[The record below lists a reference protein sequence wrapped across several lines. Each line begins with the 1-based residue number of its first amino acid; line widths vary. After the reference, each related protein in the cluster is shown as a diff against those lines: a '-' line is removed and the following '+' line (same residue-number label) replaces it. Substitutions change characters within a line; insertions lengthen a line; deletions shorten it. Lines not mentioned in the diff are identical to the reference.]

1 MALAMALT
9 AMPMMGFAG
18 NKGPEWLSKA
28 VAYQIYPSSYQD
40 SDGDGIPDVW
50 ERQRGLDPADAADGA
65 KIDPA
70 SGYTWLECY
79 LNSLVGPITDRQNN
93 QEKS

>member
-1 MALAMALT
+1 MKISVKKMALAMALT

-40 SDGDGIPDVW
+40 SDGDGIGDIPGITS
-50 ERQRGLDPADAADGA
+50 RLDY
-65 KIDPA
+65 I
-70 SGYTWLECY
+70 L
-79 LNSLVGPITDRQNN
+79 SLIHI
-93 QEKS
+93 

>member
-1 MALAMALT
+1 MKISVKKMALAMALT

-40 SDGDGIPDVW
+40 SDGDGIGDIPGITSRLDYIK
-50 ERQRGLDPADAADGA
+50 GLGVNVIWLNPVFVSGWFDG
-65 KIDPA
+65 
-70 SGYTWLECY
+70 G
-79 LNSLVGPITDRQNN
+79 
-93 QEKS
+93 

>member
-1 MALAMALT
+1 MNSHER
-9 AMPMMGFAG
+9 AG
-18 NKGPEWLSKA
+18 ELQAGPSADSHDAWWKEA
-28 VAYQIYPSSYQD
+28 VVYQIYPRSFMD